1 MKTLS
6 VKKLHPEAKLP
17 TRAHPEDAGL
27 DLYSIERVRIPA
39 GEGALLRTGVA
50 MEIPEGYVGL
60 VTDRSSL
67 ARRGL
72 KTGGGIIDAGYR
84 GEVHVIV
91 RNVTQD
97 SIEIELGERMA
108 QMLILPIARPEA
120 TWSEKL
126 TESRRGTGGFGSTG
140 K

>member
-120 TWSEKL
+120 TWSEEL